1 MARKVEFAILTLS
14 LLMGLN
20 NACFA
25 EENQMTVGHKEKCEA
40 FLKEDDPDSALLEAD
55 EMVKE
60 SPENSVGH
68 RLRGDSLLTLIRLEE
83 AIKAY
88 DKAISLDPSNQKA
101 FLGRAGA
108 RLAQDEYE
116 LSLSDFDKTVELTP
130 KEGVLYNNRAA
141 LHFQL
146 AGESLK
152 KKDNQNARKQVDE
165 GLQDAGQAIK
175 LGYDFIIVRLQL
187 AAGHLIKAKVLEDTK
202 AERDDIKKEYIE
214 AVGEFTAAI
223 DARSPENISVAD
235 ANKHMVSAKL
245 GVAQAYYLARDYENS
260 IKSVDKY
267 IDGMP
272 RKDKANA
279 YFLRFLSNRQLG
291 RSQEAENDLAKHMAA
306 KKIVK

>member
-1 MARKVEFAILTLS
+1 MVRKVEFAILMS
-14 LLMGLN
+14 FLLGLN
-20 NACFA
+20 SSSLCLA
-25 EENQMTVGHKEKCEA
+25 EETAPGHKEKCEA
-40 FLKEDDPDSALLEAD
+40 YLKQDDPDLALKEA
-55 EMVKE
+55 EELLKE
-60 SPENSVGH
+60 SPESSVGY
-68 RLRGDSLLTLIRLEE
+68 RLKGDSLLTLIRLDE
-83 AIKAY
+83 AVKAY

-108 RLAQDEYE
+108 RLALDEYE
-116 LSLSDFDKTVELTP
+116 LSLADFDKTVELNP

-152 KKDNQNARKQVDE
+152 KKDNSGARKQVDE

-187 AAGHLIKAKVLEDTK
+187 AAGHLIKAKVLEDMK
-202 AERDDIKKEYIE
+202 AEKNDIKNEYTE
-214 AVGEFTAAI
+214 AITEFTAAI

-272 RKDKANA
+272 RKDKASA

-291 RSQEAENDLAKHMAA
+291 RSQEAESDLAKHMAA
-306 KKIVK
+306 KKINK